1 MKGQTEIWKSHPE
14 YAGIEVSNLGRVR
27 TLDMVVVSNGRGTY
41 PVKGRVL
48 KQSKDSYGYP
58 GLSIKVDGKWTTKKV
73 HRLVAQTFI
82 SNTNGFPMVNHKD
95 GNRANNHIDNLEW
108 CTVSYNNQ
116 YREKFGISNTESQGH
131 PVFAINLTTLE
142 VSRFRSQ
149 GEASRMLGVNR
160 THINSVINGKRKQTG
175 GYWFINADD
184 KAVDLTKQKLR
195 EIGKTKLT
203 AADTASADF
212 VSQVI
217 AE

>member
-116 YREKFGISNTESQGH
+116 YREKFGKALGRPVYAVKLKTSEVYRFCSQ
-131 PVFAINLTTLE
+131 
-142 VSRFRSQ
+142 S
-149 GEASRMLGVNR
+149 EASRELGISQ
-160 THINSVINGKRKQTG
+160 TSINFVIKGKLKQTS

-184 KAVDLTKQKLR
+184 KAVDIVKQNLHG
-195 EIGKTKLT
+195 IGKTGLK
-203 AADTASADF
+203 
-212 VSQVI
+212 VK
-217 AE
+217 